1 MQITMKPIHRI
12 IALGALACASLTAG
26 TAALA
31 EDMETCRGGYGMM
44 LMTPSEC
51 KTYLNQL
58 QEVRARADSMAE
70 LELQE
75 WHTELL
81 IQRSQACPCMKGK
94 YIALVQHAPVI
105 QPSRASPSY

>member
-1 MQITMKPIHRI
+1 MKTTIKHIHRI
-12 IALGALACASLTAG
+12 VAVGALGCASLTAG
-26 TAALA
+26 TGALA
-31 EDMETCRGGYGMM
+31 EDTEACRGGYGVV

-58 QEVRARADSMAE
+58 QEVRTRSDSMAE

-81 IQRSQACPCMKGK
+81 IQRSQACPCIKGK
-94 YIALVQHAPVI
+94 YVALVQHAHSSTKPGETG
-105 QPSRASPSY
+105 Q

>member
-1 MQITMKPIHRI
+1 MKPIHRI
-12 IALGALACASLTAG
+12 ISIAALACASLTAG

-31 EDMETCRGGYGMM
+31 ENMEACRGGYRMM

-58 QEVRARADSMAE
+58 QAVRTRSDSMAE

-75 WHTELL
+75 WHTALL
-81 IQRSQACPCMKGK
+81 IERSQACPCVRGK
-94 YIALVQHAPVI
+94 YVALAQRS
-105 QPSRASPSY
+105 Q